1 MSRLF
6 RYWLELCLLRAT
18 PQDGPGSV
26 FSLGFAMTCYAMV
39 SILVM
44 TASYGMLAGGGLAL
58 LELAMLVTF
67 VAALL
72 YLLNKAA
79 RINQTLAAMAGA
91 GSLLGLVAFPLILL
105 QGPVPEQGT
114 QPLALS
120 LVWVA
125 LLLWNLVVSAHILR
139 HALSSSFTI
148 GLAVSIGYLIIS
160 TQVAVML
167 FPQEMAITP
176 NEVSPGN

>member
-6 RYWLELCLLRAT
+6 RYWLDLCLLRAA

-44 TASYGMLAGGGLAL
+44 TAGYGMLAGAGLAI
-58 LELAMLVTF
+58 LELAMLVAF
-67 VAALL
+67 IAVLL

-79 RINQTLAAMAGA
+79 RIIQTLAAMAGA

-105 QGPVPEQGT
+105 QGTVPDEGG
-114 QPLALS
+114 QPPLLS

-139 HALSSSFTI
+139 HALSSSFAI
-148 GLAVSIGYLIIS
+148 GLAVSIGYLIVS

-167 FPQEMAITP
+167 FPQEMAVTT
-176 NEVSPGN
+176 VK